1 MCPFSF
7 YLRCGSRGTPPCF
20 SLSRSLSSFHSGSC
34 QHLCLFVERGLFLR
48 LGSLF
53 FICSHIPLSR
63 HSVKI
68 IVLNSIFLYY
78 FPATT
83 YVVVVRQTEET
94 VVSGTPSVVEIPA
107 AETTVDFSEL
117 ITNVQLTPTTI
128 AVEIA
133 GTYGGDENSVV
144 FTMKVNGADEPQT
157 LSAESVLTT
166 EWIYPGT
173 TLSLSFSSRQTAFRF
188 TGAVSTEITLLSQ
201 HTHITVD
208 GVETGIDLPGLTTT
222 IVATDST
229 VVLVE
234 LPETT
239 TTVEITA
246 ETYSLTVMAYKI
258 STGGDG
264 QDSGSSYCGTQ
275 VLAAGDENT
284 PCVMSLTTTITLPSE
299 AATSNLYLYAPG
311 LTTSF
316 MLPGIT
322 TTFLQGIGGSLR
334 Q

>member
-1 MCPFSF
+1 M
-7 YLRCGSRGTPPCF
+7 
-20 SLSRSLSSFHSGSC
+20 
-34 QHLCLFVERGLFLR
+34 
-48 LGSLF
+48 
-53 FICSHIPLSR
+53 
-63 HSVKI
+63 
-68 IVLNSIFLYY
+68 
-78 FPATT
+78 
-83 YVVVVRQTEET
+83 VVP
-94 VVSGTPSVVEIPA
+94 PSVVEVPA
-107 AETTVDFSEL
+107 AETTVEFSQQ
-117 ITNVQLTPTTI
+117 ITNAQLTPTTI
-128 AVEIA
+128 AVEIS

-157 LSAESVLTT
+157 LSAESILTT
-166 EWIYPGT
+166 AWTYEGT
-173 TLSLSFSSRQTAFRF
+173 TLSLSFSARQTAFRF
-188 TGAVSTEITLLSQ
+188 TGAVSTEITLPTE
-201 HTHITVD
+201 HTHVTVD
-208 GVETGIDLPGLTTT
+208 GIETAVDLPGLTTT

-239 TTVEITA
+239 TTVEIAA

-258 STGGDG
+258 STGSDG

-275 VLAAGDENT
+275 VLEAGATDT

-322 TTFLQGIGGSLR
+322 TTFLPGIGEGLR
-334 Q
+334 RYYM